1 MTTEGRPLPV
11 SRRRAHTEEG
21 SSNGSAPAY
30 MVPGFQDIEK
40 ARQEAEARAMAS
52 ESNYQS
58 LRAQFERAVEHVK
71 TLEAQAR
78 SQDQLHQQLRE
89 NQARADA
96 AEERVKEL
104 QAEVDRMTYAAGSA
118 DR

>member
-1 MTTEGRPLPV
+1 MTTEERPLPV
-11 SRRRAHTEEG
+11 SRRRAHEEEG
-21 SSNGSAPAY
+21 SSNSSAPVY
-30 MVPGFQDIEK
+30 MVPGFQDIER

-78 SQDQLHQQLRE
+78 SQHQLHQQLRE
-89 NQARADA
+89 NEARADA